1 LASGSRLARFVRDA
15 RAAFAATAGRKG
27 AFGGAE
33 NALALRHAAG
43 FLEALD
49 AFFHALIEA
58 AAWPEPGTGLAFD

>member
-1 LASGSRLARFVRDA
+1 VLAARSRLAQFVRDA
-15 RAAFAATAGRKG
+15 RSAFAATAGRKG

-33 NALALRHAAG
+33 NALAPRHAAG

-58 AAWPEPGTGLAFD
+58 AAWPEPGAGH